1 MVAVRGRIWGSKSDG
16 GHVIGSGIGTFFVI
30 CNISLNIG
38 RNQTKLGLVR
48 CGEGTESGGIDGFG
62 NCRVWGVAFAN
73 IIGVSNIVGRHL
85 GQSC

>member
-1 MVAVRGRIWGSKSDG
+1 MVPVRGRSCGGKSDG
-16 GHVIGSGIGTFFVI
+16 GHSRGSGNGTFFGI

-48 CGEGTESGGIDGFG
+48 CGKGTESGGIDGFG
-62 NCRVWGVAFAN
+62 NCRVGGIAFAN

-85 GQSC
+85 GRS